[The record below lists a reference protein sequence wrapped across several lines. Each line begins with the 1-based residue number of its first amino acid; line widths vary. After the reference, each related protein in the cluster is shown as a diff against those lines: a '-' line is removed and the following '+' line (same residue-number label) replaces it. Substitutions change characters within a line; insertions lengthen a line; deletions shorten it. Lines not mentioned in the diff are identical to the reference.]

1 MDYISEDIQMMKLL
15 ALIAMMC
22 CSTAHGA
29 EIPTPSLDTNMKTEP
44 ISSVMTATEQK
55 VRDAAVKVIS
65 GSGHGSGSLV
75 KYKGLTLLITAH
87 HVADGILGSTY
98 YAMKGNET
106 KSAILIYSDSLH
118 DISVLYMID
127 DFYAVK
133 PLKYSPREEII
144 EAGSEITYSGF
155 PSSHQLMTFRG
166 RVAGYEIRQDA
177 GIQILLHTHGWM
189 GCSGSMVYDQN
200 GNIVGILWGVD
211 VEYQPTL
218 QIIGNLVWIQPIQ
231 VFNIEHSL
239 EALCRSGEIRA
250 RACR

>member
-1 MDYISEDIQMMKLL
+1 MKLL
-15 ALIAMMC
+15 ILIAMMC
-22 CSTAHGA
+22 CSTAYA
-29 EIPTPSLDTNMKTEP
+29 TKISAPTPSLDINMNTEP

-65 GSGHGSGSLV
+65 GEGHGSGSLV
-75 KYKGLTLLITAH
+75 KYKGLTLLITAE
-87 HVADGILGSTY
+87 HVANGTLGSTH

-106 KSAILIYSDSLH
+106 KAAILIYSDSLH

-127 DFYAVK
+127 DFYAVT

-144 EAGSEITYSGF
+144 EVGSEITYSGF

-166 RVAGYEIRQDA
+166 RVAGYETRQDA

-200 GNIVGILWGVD
+200 GDIVGILWGVSI
-211 VEYQPTL
+211 EHRPSL

-239 EALCRSGEIRA
+239 EVLCRSGEIRA
-250 RACR
+250 RACK